1 MNEGLES
8 YSASNEYIK
17 NALPVRAPG
26 RVEEH
31 TYFQDPVRE
40 FERVGPEAAIAGNMF
55 QWHTFTRDR
64 RLELVK
70 ALKEPKVPDSPSAE
84 EILAAKQRRWRYLNY
99 IIQEESRNMGDG
111 AMDIAA
117 IAFNYLFP
125 RNGKAEPVK

>member
-31 TYFQDPVRE
+31 TFFHDPVRE
-40 FERVGPEAAIAGNMF
+40 FEKIGPEAAMTGNIA
-55 QWHTFTRDR
+55 QWRTFTREKR
-64 RLELVK
+64 MELVK
-70 ALKEPKVPDSPSAE
+70 GFKEPIFPDSPSPE

-99 IIQEESRNMGDG
+99 IIQEESRTMGDG
-111 AMDIAA
+111 AIEIAS

-125 RNGKAEPVK
+125 RNGKAEPIK